1 MRSREEVSNVL
12 KDPIPSARQIVEDAE
27 GILDTFHGYISGQQA
42 ARIGISPGPTSS
54 SLANLMANMSQEIQQ
69 YQEESNMGPALHAA
83 RQVAYWSSVFVS
95 MVSNEATTS
104 TSSTE
109 TIPHTT
115 SISFPSLTPTVT
127 SNVAVSTLSVSS
139 TASAPV
145 ISYNQAATAI
155 PTAPIVSSPTASPSM
170 PTTSFQSSY
179 QPSVSFNQST
189 TSSLPVTSRGN
200 PPASTFSLSLSSTAS
215 APVIFYRQAA
225 TAIPTVPIVS
235 SPTASRARP
244 TTSFQPAASAINNQQ
259 TSTATTIPTASLVT
273 TPSLPTTSF
282 LSSYQPAA
290 SFNQPT
296 SSLPVTNQGNPPAS
310 TFSLSLSSTASA
322 PVIFYRQAATAIPTV
337 PIVSSP
343 TASRARPTTSFQ
355 PAASAINNQQT
366 STATT
371 IPTASLVTT
380 PSLPT
385 TSFLSSY
392 QPAASFNQPTSSL
405 PVTNQGNPSASTFSL
420 SDPATILIY
429 REYGS
434 GTLPEWLDSLNIPR
448 NVQTLHQ
455 IKEIWKNGGINCP
468 PLCKWTKVMRN
479 HRAPNAGKNSSL
491 FSQRKF
497 MYTFFKNNN
506 FDENAISGKYH
517 EVKPGNLYKILNAKK
532 Q

>member
-244 TTSFQPAASAINNQQ
+244 TTSFQPAASAFNNQQ
-259 TSTATTIPTASLVT
+259 TSTSTTIPTASLVT
-273 TPSLPTTSF
+273 TPSLPT
-282 LSSYQPAA
+282 A
-290 SFNQPT
+290 SFQ
-296 SSLPVTNQGNPPAS
+296 
-310 TFSLSLSSTASA
+310 
-322 PVIFYRQAATAIPTV
+322 
-337 PIVSSP
+337 
-343 TASRARPTTSFQ
+343 
-355 PAASAINNQQT
+355 
-366 STATT
+366 
-371 IPTASLVTT
+371 
-380 PSLPT
+380 
-385 TSFLSSY
+385 SSY

-455 IKEIWKNGGINCP
+455 IKEIWENGGINCP

>member
-1 MRSREEVSNVL
+1 
-12 KDPIPSARQIVEDAE
+12 
-27 GILDTFHGYISGQQA
+27 
-42 ARIGISPGPTSS
+42 
-54 SLANLMANMSQEIQQ
+54 
-69 YQEESNMGPALHAA
+69 
-83 RQVAYWSSVFVS
+83 

-127 SNVAVSTLSVSS
+127 SNVAVSTLS
-139 TASAPV
+139 
-145 ISYNQAATAI
+145 
-155 PTAPIVSSPTASPSM
+155 
-170 PTTSFQSSY
+170 
-179 QPSVSFNQST
+179 
-189 TSSLPVTSRGN
+189 
-200 PPASTFSLSLSSTAS
+200 
-215 APVIFYRQAA
+215 
-225 TAIPTVPIVS
+225 
-235 SPTASRARP
+235 
-244 TTSFQPAASAINNQQ
+244 
-259 TSTATTIPTASLVT
+259 
-273 TPSLPTTSF
+273 
-282 LSSYQPAA
+282 
-290 SFNQPT
+290 
-296 SSLPVTNQGNPPAS
+296 
-310 TFSLSLSSTASA
+310 
-322 PVIFYRQAATAIPTV
+322 
-337 PIVSSP
+337 
-343 TASRARPTTSFQ
+343 
-355 PAASAINNQQT
+355 T

-455 IKEIWKNGGINCP
+455 IKEIWENGGINCP

-497 MYTFFKNNN
+497 MYTFLKTITLTKMPSRESTTSKTRKF
-506 FDENAISGKYH
+506 
-517 EVKPGNLYKILNAKK
+517 V
-532 Q
+532 